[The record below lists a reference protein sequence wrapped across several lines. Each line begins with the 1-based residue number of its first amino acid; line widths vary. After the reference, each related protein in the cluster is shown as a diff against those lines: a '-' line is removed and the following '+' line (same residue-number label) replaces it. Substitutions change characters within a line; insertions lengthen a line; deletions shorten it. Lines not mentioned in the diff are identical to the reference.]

1 MYNRLA
7 GQSLKAKCPQSV
19 PYVRMHKHMQRPCYS
34 KLRPQVYGME
44 LQSLA
49 SIFAYCLKGGF
60 SDKPWG
66 DRSLKHRAEEGG
78 RGKNRGGGRE
88 GDASTDHTIS
98 NPQTLSTLKC
108 HSCNQP
114 FHLRAARSSTPAT
127 QDEPALKLK
136 GFRQLGPL
144 TVTICM
150 LLSFFLRS
158 PSPEDCCCCRR
169 HCRWGLPLLFPS
181 WNAKSAGS

>member
-7 GQSLKAKCPQSV
+7 GQSLKEKMSSISPICTNAQTHATALLFQTAATSLWNGTSIISLYFCLLFKGRIFWQAVRRQVFETQS
-19 PYVRMHKHMQRPCYS
+19 KT
-34 KLRPQVYGME
+34 
-44 LQSLA
+44 
-49 SIFAYCLKGGF
+49 
-60 SDKPWG
+60 
-66 DRSLKHRAEEGG
+66 
-78 RGKNRGGGRE
+78 GGRE

-127 QDEPALKLK
+127 QDEPETFELQRFQAIRTFNSDNLYAS
-136 GFRQLGPL
+136 
-144 TVTICM
+144 VI
-150 LLSFFLRS
+150 FLRS
-158 PSPEDCCCCRR
+158 PSPEDCCCCCC
-169 HCRWGLPLLFPS
+169 CRWGLSLLFPS

>member
-7 GQSLKAKCPQSV
+7 WAVTKSKMSSISPICTNAQTHATALLFQTAATSLWNGTSIISLYFCLLFKGRIFWQAVRRQVFETQS
-19 PYVRMHKHMQRPCYS
+19 RR
-34 KLRPQVYGME
+34 
-44 LQSLA
+44 
-49 SIFAYCLKGGF
+49 GGT
-60 SDKPWG
+60 G
-66 DRSLKHRAEEGG
+66 EE
-78 RGKNRGGGRE
+78 RGGRE
-88 GDASTDHTIS
+88 RDASTDHTIS

-158 PSPEDCCCCRR
+158 PSPKDCCCCRR